1 MKILAI
7 IPVRMGSSRFPGKPL
22 KKINGKSMI
31 EIIYR
36 KVAKNKN
43 IEKTFIATC
52 DKEIINF
59 ANLKKFNVINT
70 KKTHERASDRSAEAL
85 LKIEKKYNKKFDIVL
100 MVQGDE
106 PMITQNMISKS
117 LKPFKNNNNINVLN
131 LCSKIISK
139 KDLYDLNCVKLIKD
153 KNNNAIYFSRLPIPF
168 SKSFKKNIFY
178 KQVCII
184 PFKRDYLIKYI
195 KMKPTSLEIKESI
208 DMLRIIENG
217 EKVKMVEISEIT
229 YPVDTL
235 SDLRKVS
242 KLIKSKNVKA

>member
-1 MKILAI
+1 
-7 IPVRMGSSRFPGKPL
+7 MGS
-22 KKINGKSMI
+22 
-31 EIIYR
+31 
-36 KVAKNKN
+36 
-43 IEKTFIATC
+43 
-52 DKEIINF
+52 
-59 ANLKKFNVINT
+59 
-70 KKTHERASDRSAEAL
+70 
-85 LKIEKKYNKKFDIVL
+85 
-100 MVQGDE
+100 
-106 PMITQNMISKS
+106 
-117 LKPFKNNNNINVLN
+117 
-131 LCSKIISK
+131 
-139 KDLYDLNCVKLIKD
+139 
-153 KNNNAIYFSRLPIPF
+153 NNAIYFSRLPIPF